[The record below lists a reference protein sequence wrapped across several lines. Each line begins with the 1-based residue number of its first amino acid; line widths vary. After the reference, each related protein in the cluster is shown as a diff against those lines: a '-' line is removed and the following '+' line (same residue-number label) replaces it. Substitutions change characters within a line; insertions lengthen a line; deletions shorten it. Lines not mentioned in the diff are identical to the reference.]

1 MLSSIISWFKNKF
14 IKEQLGILLKK
25 FIKNAS
31 QNLSN
36 EFLNSENQQKAYEYA
51 KELFNN
57 KEMSGSEKAKEFNR
71 KMKEWAS
78 KCGKIIGDSMI
89 NLLREIAVD
98 VIKNELRK

>member
-1 MLSSIISWFKNKF
+1 
-14 IKEQLGILLKK
+14 
-25 FIKNAS
+25 
-31 QNLSN
+31 
-36 EFLNSENQQKAYEYA
+36 
-51 KELFNN
+51 
-57 KEMSGSEKAKEFNR
+57 MSGSEKAKEFNR